1 MSRQRQ
7 AELEQ
12 ALGIEPMDRHHAR
25 FVALL
30 EELAAASDDSFAGCF
45 ARLRHETQK
54 HFDQEQALMEQSA
67 YPARH
72 EHADEHQRILGELTQ
87 FQRRAER
94 GLAAFARSYVRDSLT
109 GWFPLHLTTMDAAL
123 AAHLKSD

>member
-1 MSRQRQ
+1 MSGQRQ
-7 AELEQ
+7 LTVWPEAEQ
-12 ALGIEPMDRHHAR
+12 ALGVEPMDRYHAR
-25 FVALL
+25 FVTLL
-30 EELAAASDDSFAGCF
+30 EELATAGDDAFAGCF

-72 EHADEHQRILGELTQ
+72 EHTDEHQRILGELTQ

-94 GLAAFARSYVRDSLT
+94 GLAVSL
-109 GWFPLHLTTMDAAL
+109 P
-123 AAHLKSD
+123 